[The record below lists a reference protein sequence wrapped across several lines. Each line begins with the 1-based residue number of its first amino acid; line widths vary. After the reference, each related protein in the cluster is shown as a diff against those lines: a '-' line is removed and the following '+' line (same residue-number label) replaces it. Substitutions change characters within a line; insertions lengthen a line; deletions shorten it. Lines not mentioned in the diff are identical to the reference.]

1 LIEDYPKM
9 PDRQLTF
16 ALVMPTLN
24 EVDGLRHILPH
35 IDRSL
40 FQEIIVVD
48 GHSTD
53 GTIEYAREQ
62 GLTVLL
68 QPGKGLT
75 DAQEY
80 AFAHTTADVVI
91 MFTPD
96 GNSLPELLGPL
107 CDKLREGYDMVLV
120 SRYLGDAKS
129 EDDDLFTGFGNW
141 MFTRIINLLF
151 RARYTD
157 VLVGFRGYTRDA
169 AKRMELPEMV
179 AQSPFRQRH
188 PLMNSWETGSSMR
201 AARLKL
207 KVAEIPGDEP
217 KRVGGVR
224 KMNILLNGSGVVAQ
238 ILHDFFFFGPRKPAP
253 TV

>member
-1 LIEDYPKM
+1 M

-24 EVDGLRHILPH
+24 EVDGLRHVLPR

-40 FQEIIVVD
+40 FQEIVVVD

-53 GTIEYAREQ
+53 GTIEYCREQ

-68 QPGKGLT
+68 QPGEGLA
-75 DAQEY
+75 DAQEHT
-80 AFAHTTADVVI
+80 FAHTTAEVLV

-107 CDKLREGYDMVLV
+107 CDKLREGCDMVLV
-120 SRYLGDAKS
+120 SRYLPPAKS

-141 MFTRIINLLF
+141 MFTRVINFLF

-169 AKRMELPEMV
+169 AKRMGLPDMV
-179 AQSPFRQRH
+179 AKSPFRQRR
-188 PLMNSWETGSSMR
+188 PLMNSWESGSSMR

-224 KMNILLNGSGVVAQ
+224 KMNVLRNGFGVVEQ
-238 ILHDFFFFGPRKPAP
+238 ILYDFVFFRPPKPSP
-253 TV
+253 TA